1 MKLKF
6 FHKKLPQ
13 PGIEHTLSGWEANTL
28 TTTPSGLDEEICQ
41 EFMYLYQI
49 LSEKGPKKKDFASG
63 HKKGQ
68 RLI

>member
-13 PGIEHTLSGWEANTL
+13 PGIEHTLSGWEASTL
-28 TTTPSGLDEEICQ
+28 TTTPSGLDEETCQ

-49 LSEKGPKKKDFASG
+49 LSEKGPKKKILPQAI
-63 HKKGQ
+63 KKAKG
-68 RLI
+68 